1 MAALAPRYLIPALL
15 LLLCAVSLLI
25 QPLNWAL
32 ILAAPLLLTAL
43 WDYRET
49 LTNIPGDQP
58 TPHIQVRDK
67 IERVD
72 RLIEHYRK
80 SYFALD
86 RLGIM

>member
-1 MAALAPRYLIPALL
+1 MAVKLGAMDTHI
-15 LLLCAVSLLI
+15 V
-25 QPLNWAL
+25 
-32 ILAAPLLLTAL
+32 LTAL

-67 IERVD
+67 IQRVD
-72 RLIEHYRK
+72 RLIKHYRK

>member
-1 MAALAPRYLIPALL
+1 MAVKLGAMDTHI
-15 LLLCAVSLLI
+15 V
-25 QPLNWAL
+25 
-32 ILAAPLLLTAL
+32 LTAL

-58 TPHIQVRDK
+58 TPHIQDR
-67 IERVD
+67 IACVD
-72 RLIEHYRK
+72 GLIKAYKK